1 MQDNKQC
8 LLSVSVRC
16 ALNSLQP
23 WCNSLS
29 HLVSSAHM
37 IFSPSYVLRNIWQ
50 ALVESMHTC
59 LSVAEMRG
67 RLSYGSKARANGLH
81 MEKRRKSGKYLEN
94 DGTSGFSSNAC
105 PVPLRLS
112 CNGKRPIYIRKRV
125 AVQQN
130 AALRSLFMCSQ
141 QPEYYAAWSHPVQTR
156 SELSQTHITV
166 AYKIGTCQRN

>member
-59 LSVAEMRG
+59 LSVAELHD
-67 RLSYGSKARANGLH
+67 RLSCGSKARTNGLH

-94 DGTSGFSSNAC
+94 DGTSGFSSKEC

-112 CNGKRPIYIRKRV
+112 RTGRRPIHRRKRV
-125 AVQQN
+125 AGKLT
-130 AALRSLFMCSQ
+130 AALRSLFM
-141 QPEYYAAWSHPVQTR
+141 
-156 SELSQTHITV
+156 
-166 AYKIGTCQRN
+166 